1 MHAWE
6 KLVVASGRDADDVR
20 RELAAFRVET
30 PSWGYAN
37 TGTRFGKFL
46 QAAAATTLAEKFE
59 DAGEVHRLTGIAPTV
74 AVHVLWDFP
83 DPDSVGSVVDLARK
97 HGLEIGAIN
106 PNVFQDQCYKFG
118 SLANPDA
125 AVRERAVRHCIDS
138 VEIGRRT
145 GSKYLSLWLADG
157 TNYPGQDDIA
167 ARKHRLEAGLA
178 KVYAAMPEAMTM
190 LIEYKP
196 FEPATYHTDI
206 PNWGLAALLAR
217 KLGDRAKVLVDTG
230 HHLQGT
236 NVEQIVA
243 ILLDEGLLGGF
254 HFNDRKFAD
263 DDLTAGS
270 IAPYQLFL
278 IFDQIVAARARIR
291 EQATARPLNEPQ
303 QVGGQD
309 PHHPSPV
316 RGGAPVPPREDPGKR
331 GQSPFSLAYM
341 IDQSHNVKPKLEA
354 MVQTVVT
361 IQALWAKALLVNRAK
376 LAEAQAAG
384 DIVLAEE
391 TLRWAFFTDVIPL
404 LAEVREAM
412 GVPVDPLGALRESG
426 TIDARAKAR
435 KADAGEGTSYA

>member
-1 MHAWE
+1 MHEWE
-6 KLVVASGRDADDVR
+6 ELVKGSDGKPEDVR

-46 QAAAATTLAEKFE
+46 QASAALTLEHKVQ
-59 DAGEVHRLTGIAPTV
+59 DAAEVHRLTGIAARM

-83 DPDSVGSVVDLARK
+83 DGFDPKVVKLVEQ
-97 HGLEIGAIN
+97 HGLKIGAIN

-118 SLANPDA
+118 SFTNPDPA
-125 AVRERAVRHCIDS
+125 IRRRAVRHCLDS
-138 VEIGRRT
+138 IEIGRQA
-145 GSKYLSLWLADG
+145 GSDLLSLWFADG
-157 TNYPGQDDIA
+157 TNYPGQDDIVR
-167 ARKHRLEAGLA
+167 RKHHMAEGLA
-178 KVYAAMPEAMTM
+178 EVHAALPESMTM

-206 PNWGLAALLAR
+206 PDWGAAAMFCR
-217 KLGDRAKVLVDTG
+217 AAGDRARVLVDTG
-230 HHLQGT
+230 HHLLGT

-278 IFDQIVAARARIR
+278 IFDQIVAARAKKG
-291 EQATARPLNEPQ
+291 TVPLTPS
-303 QVGGQD
+303 GGL
-309 PHHPSPV
+309 
-316 RGGAPVPPREDPGKR
+316 
-331 GQSPFSLAYM
+331 SPFPIAYM
-341 IDQSHNVKPKLEA
+341 IDQSHNLKPKVEA

-361 IQALWAKALLVNRAK
+361 IQALYAKALLVDRK
-376 LAEAQAAG
+376 ELAEAQAAG
-384 DIVLAEE
+384 DIVAAEE
-391 TLRWAFFTDVIPL
+391 CLRSAFFTDVRPL
-404 LAEVREAM
+404 LAEVREELGAQ
-412 GVPVDPLGALRESG
+412 VDPLGTLRRS
-426 TIDARAKAR
+426 DYVARRGAER